1 MRPFLRRGLRGAPG
15 ARYTFGPAT
24 MKESTPRLVVTLTL
38 VCAASA
44 ALVALVGAV
53 TAAPIAEARARDEA
67 ESLLQVLPP
76 GSPAPEMRAA
86 LAPDGSTNFTYW
98 AAGDAVAME
107 VSSNRGYAGR
117 IRLLV
122 GFGAD
127 GRLHRFKV
135 LEHAETPGL
144 GAKLAD
150 DKTPVLA
157 SASGRPAAGT
167 DWRVRKDGGDID
179 AITAATITSRAA
191 CEALAL
197 AAERLAEL
205 RPAP

>member
-1 MRPFLRRGLRGAPG
+1 
-15 ARYTFGPAT
+15 
-24 MKESTPRLVVTLTL
+24 MKESTSRLVVTLTL

-53 TAAPIAEARARDEA
+53 TAAPIAEARARAEA
-67 ESLLQVLPP
+67 ESLRQVLPP
-76 GSPAPEMRAA
+76 GSPAPEQRVA

-98 AAGDAVAME
+98 VAGDAVAME
-107 VSSNRGYAGR
+107 VSSDRGYAGR

-122 GFGAD
+122 GFDGD
-127 GRLHRFKV
+127 GRLHRFQV
-135 LEHAETPGL
+135 LEHTETPGL

-150 DKTPVLA
+150 DANPVLK

-191 CEALAL
+191 CEALGL
-197 AAERLAEL
+197 AAERLSAISAQM
-205 RPAP
+205 P

>member
-1 MRPFLRRGLRGAPG
+1 
-15 ARYTFGPAT
+15 
-24 MKESTPRLVVTLTL
+24 MKETTPRLVATLTL

-44 ALVALVGAV
+44 ALVALVGVV
-53 TAAPIAEARARDEA
+53 TADPIAEAKARGEA

-76 GSPAPEMRAA
+76 GSPAPEKRAA

-98 AAGDAVAME
+98 VAGDAVALE
-107 VSSNRGYAGR
+107 VATDRGYAGR

-122 GFGAD
+122 GFDGD

-150 DKTPVLA
+150 KDNPVLA
-157 SASGRPAAGT
+157 SAAGRPAAGT
-167 DWRVRKDGGDID
+167 DWRVRKDGGEIE
-179 AITAATITSRAA
+179 AITAATISSRAA
-191 CEALAL
+191 CEALAE
-197 AAERLAEL
+197 AADRLAKL
-205 RPAP
+205 RAAP

>member
-1 MRPFLRRGLRGAPG
+1 
-15 ARYTFGPAT
+15 
-24 MKESTPRLVVTLTL
+24 MKETTPRLVATLTL

-53 TAAPIAEARARDEA
+53 TAGPIAEAKARGEA

-76 GSPAPEMRAA
+76 GSPAPEKRAS

-98 AAGDAVAME
+98 AAGGAVAME
-107 VSSNRGYAGR
+107 VATDRGYAGR

-122 GFGAD
+122 GFDAD

-150 DKTPVLA
+150 KDNPVLS
-157 SASGRPAAGT
+157 SAAGRPAVGT

-191 CEALAL
+191 CDALAL
-197 AAERLAEL
+197 AAARLSQIS
-205 RPAP
+205 PAP

>member
-1 MRPFLRRGLRGAPG
+1 
-15 ARYTFGPAT
+15 
-24 MKESTPRLVVTLTL
+24 MKESTSRLVVTLTL

-150 DKTPVLA
+150 DKNPVLA
-157 SASGRPAAGT
+157 SASGRPAAAGRSCGACT
-167 DWRVRKDGGDID
+167 PGAWPRRSSCAGDPCG
-179 AITAATITSRAA
+179 RRGR
-191 CEALAL
+191 CPPP
-197 AAERLAEL
+197 
-205 RPAP
+205 PAV